1 MLGSYW
7 PSDDDFTGCY
17 FDESRPFYPRTSPDA
32 SHASVIEPLSFLLF
46 PDTPIAPIFTPHV
59 VPSSVV
65 PIELPVVPSPSP
77 VEPSSTALSTVV
89 PSFSEDIP
97 QVPMGT
103 AYDSKPPVTC
113 GYTRTQRA
121 TRPSTD
127 APSPLDEPSS
137 SVEPSLD
144 EPSSSAAPSDDE
156 TASDACSPRYALC
169 DRQSIRPPDCRII

>member
-1 MLGSYW
+1 MRISQEV
-7 PSDDDFTGCY
+7 T
-17 FDESRPFYPRTSPDA
+17 FDESRHFYPRTSPSDA

-46 PDTPIAPIFTPHV
+46 PNTPITPMFPPHL
-59 VPSSVV
+59 VPSSEAPVESPAV
-65 PIELPVVPSPSP
+65 PSPMEPSSMALSPVVPC
-77 VEPSSTALSTVV
+77 
-89 PSFSEDIP
+89 FSEDIP

-113 GYTRTQRA
+113 GYTRTQWA
-121 TRPSTD
+121 ARPSSD

-137 SVEPSLD
+137 SVEPSPLD

-169 DRQSIRPPDCRII
+169 DRQSIRPPDCRIIE